1 MAAHLVRRCCRR
13 LLLLPAAA
21 APAAGPALRTG
32 PPRWAEGPQP
42 RPRDNGAEQQLRELI
57 RAAASPQ
64 ELLQLSRGP
73 GLSSNLAA
81 LAITRLAHLARE
93 QRLDS
98 EGIRG
103 DPRFQ
108 QLLCAVDAQISQ
120 VWNTPLVQLL
130 RSLLALGLARGGPQV
145 RSVEQEV
152 LWRLRRL
159 PLRQLVHLAEHL
171 AGQGHDSPL
180 LPEVLRKL
188 ELRWTELDGTR
199 TVVTLMAKVGHLSPT
214 LMERLE
220 DKALELAEQ
229 FDPEELRRVALALA
243 LQQRRCVPLLRAL
256 SYHLLQKPAELPLP
270 VSTDLLFAYSKL
282 NFQQPQVLHRLSLE
296 LQPHL
301 GSLSP
306 AQVSRCARSF
316 ASLRWLSRPLA
327 EAMAQSCPS
336 YLDKA
341 PKLPHSGFPSWQVSL
356 ADVSHLSL
364 PKFPFFPQYCL
375 ENAQNLSLTQ
385 LCGILVSFAR
395 LNFQPSSSEEFFSMV
410 HERLQG
416 QELEVHL
423 LTDVVWSLC
432 VLQQPRAPHLRQVL
446 SPEFHTR
453 LKGDPSPRAQSSW
466 LKLLHINATAR
477 LEAPGYQGP
486 FLPPEALGG
495 DRDKN
500 RDRDKAT
507 PLQRGLREALPGA
520 LGGHELVR
528 YDVSTVYGWDIASS
542 VTPWPCHPPCDP
554 QPCHP
559 VTLLCHPSALSPS
572 RPLQPCHLPLSPP
585 VPPLQPSQIRVGDR
599 PPAAT
604 ASPVLRVSLSPP
616 VGPGLADPHGHLPCP
631 GWHQDSPG
639 VALSPRVPPVP
650 ADAEVV
656 LDGDN
661 KALPVRDFSAPH
673 LSHSE
678 GTKPLPPGA
687 RRVAVLRWELLQFS
701 SRGRELLGRGSMAR
715 RHLRAAGFLLAEVP
729 HYEFLELKLERQ
741 RVAYLKDKVA
751 KALASDTAG
760 DTASDAAT

>member
-13 LLLLPAAA
+13 LLLLPAPP
-21 APAAGPALRTG
+21 APPPGPALRTC
-32 PPRWAEGPQP
+32 PPRWAEGPQA
-42 RPRDNGAEQQLRELI
+42 RPREDGAEQQLRELI
-57 RAAASPQ
+57 QGASSPQ
-64 ELLQLSRGP
+64 ELLQVSRGP
-73 GLSSNLAA
+73 ALSSNLAA
-81 LAITRLAHLARE
+81 LAIARLARLACEQHLDTE
-93 QRLDS
+93 S
-98 EGIRG
+98 IRG

-108 QLLCAVDAQISQ
+108 RLLSTVDAQISQ
-120 VWNTPLVQLL
+120 VWNGPLVQLL
-130 RSLLALGLARGGPQV
+130 RSLPALGLVRGGRQA

-171 AGQGHDSPL
+171 AGQGPDGLL

-188 ELRWTELDGTR
+188 ELRWTELEGTR

-229 FDPEELRRVALALA
+229 FDPDELRRVVLALA

-270 VSTDLLFAYSKL
+270 VLTDLLFAYSKL
-282 NFQQPQVLHRLSLE
+282 SFQQPQVLHRLSLE

-301 GSLSP
+301 GTLSP

-327 EAMAQSCPS
+327 EAIAQYS
-336 YLDKA
+336 LD
-341 PKLPHSGFPSWQVSL
+341 
-356 ADVSHLSL
+356 
-364 PKFPFFPQYCL
+364 
-375 ENAQNLSLTQ
+375 NAQKLSITQ

-410 HERLQG
+410 HEQLQG
-416 QELEVHL
+416 QEQQLDTHL

-432 VLQQPRAPHLRQVL
+432 VLQQARPPHLRQVL
-446 SPEFHTR
+446 SPEFQAC
-453 LKGDPSPRAQSSW
+453 LQGDTSPRAQSSW

-486 FLPPEALGG
+486 FLPPKVLGG
-495 DRDKN
+495 DRDKDK
-500 RDRDKAT
+500 DREKAT
-507 PLQRGLREALPGA
+507 PLQRGLREALLGA
-520 LGGHELVR
+520 LGGPDLVR
-528 YDVSTVYGWDIASS
+528 HDVSTVYGWDI
-542 VTPWPCHPPCDP
+542 
-554 QPCHP
+554 
-559 VTLLCHPSALSPS
+559 
-572 RPLQPCHLPLSPP
+572 
-585 VPPLQPSQIRVGDR
+585 
-599 PPAAT
+599 
-604 ASPVLRVSLSPP
+604 
-616 VGPGLADPHGHLPCP
+616 
-631 GWHQDSPG
+631 
-639 VALSPRVPPVP
+639 
-650 ADAEVV
+650 DAEAV
-656 LDGDN
+656 LDSDN
-661 KALPVRDFSAPH
+661 KPLPVRDFTAPH
-673 LSHSE
+673 LPHSE

-687 RRVAVLRWELLQFS
+687 RRVAVLRWEFPQFS

-760 DTASDAAT
+760 DVATDTAT

>member
-13 LLLLPAAA
+13 LLLLPA
-21 APAAGPALRTG
+21 PAGPPAGPALRTC
-32 PPRWAEGPQP
+32 PPRWAEGPQA

-64 ELLQLSRGP
+64 ELLQVSRGP

-81 LAITRLAHLARE
+81 LAITRLARLARE
-93 QRLDS
+93 QRLNS

-108 QLLCAVDAQISQ
+108 QLLSAVDAQISQ

-130 RSLLALGLARGGPQV
+130 RSLPALGLAQGGPQV

-171 AGQGHDSPL
+171 AGQGHESLL

-229 FDPEELRRVALALA
+229 FDPDELRRVTLALA

-270 VSTDLLFAYSKL
+270 VITDLLFAYSKL

-327 EAMAQSCPS
+327 EAMAQ
-336 YLDKA
+336 
-341 PKLPHSGFPSWQVSL
+341 
-356 ADVSHLSL
+356 
-364 PKFPFFPQYCL
+364 YCL
-375 ENAQNLSLTQ
+375 ENTQNLSVTQ
-385 LCGILVSFAR
+385 LCGILISFAR

-416 QELEVHL
+416 QELDMHL

-432 VLQQPRAPHLRQVL
+432 VLQQPRPPHLRQVL

-453 LKGDPSPRAQSSW
+453 LRGDPSPRAQSSW

-486 FLPPEALGG
+486 FLPPEALEGDKDKSK
-495 DRDKN
+495 DRDK
-500 RDRDKAT
+500 DKDKAT

-528 YDVSTVYGWDIASS
+528 YNVSTVYGWDI
-542 VTPWPCHPPCDP
+542 
-554 QPCHP
+554 
-559 VTLLCHPSALSPS
+559 
-572 RPLQPCHLPLSPP
+572 
-585 VPPLQPSQIRVGDR
+585 
-599 PPAAT
+599 
-604 ASPVLRVSLSPP
+604 
-616 VGPGLADPHGHLPCP
+616 
-631 GWHQDSPG
+631 
-639 VALSPRVPPVP
+639 
-650 ADAEVV
+650 DAEVV
-656 LDGDN
+656 LDSDN

-687 RRVAVLRWELLQFS
+687 RRVAVLRWELPQFS
-701 SRGRELLGRGSMAR
+701 SRGRELLGWGSMAR

-760 DTASDAAT
+760 DTATDTAT

>member
-1 MAAHLVRRCCRR
+1 
-13 LLLLPAAA
+13 
-21 APAAGPALRTG
+21 
-32 PPRWAEGPQP
+32 RWAEGPQA

-57 RAAASPQ
+57 QAAASPQ
-64 ELLQLSRGP
+64 ELLQVSRGP

-81 LAITRLAHLARE
+81 LAIARLARLARE

-171 AGQGHDSPL
+171 VGQGHDSLL

-229 FDPEELRRVALALA
+229 FDPDELRRVALALA

-270 VSTDLLFAYSKL
+270 VITDLLFAYSKL
-282 NFQQPQVLHRLSLE
+282 SFQQPQVLHRLSLE

-327 EAMAQSCPS
+327 EAM
-336 YLDKA
+336 
-341 PKLPHSGFPSWQVSL
+341 V
-356 ADVSHLSL
+356 
-364 PKFPFFPQYCL
+364 QYCL
-375 ENAQNLSLTQ
+375 ENTQNLSLTQ

-416 QELEVHL
+416 QELDMHL

-432 VLQQPRAPHLRQVL
+432 VLQQPRPPHLHQVL

-453 LKGDPSPRAQSSW
+453 LRGDSSPRAQSSW

-486 FLPPEALGG
+486 FLPPEVLGG
-495 DRDKN
+495 DRDK
-500 RDRDKAT
+500 DKDKDKAT

-528 YDVSTVYGWDIASS
+528 YDVSTVYGWDI
-542 VTPWPCHPPCDP
+542 
-554 QPCHP
+554 
-559 VTLLCHPSALSPS
+559 
-572 RPLQPCHLPLSPP
+572 
-585 VPPLQPSQIRVGDR
+585 
-599 PPAAT
+599 
-604 ASPVLRVSLSPP
+604 
-616 VGPGLADPHGHLPCP
+616 
-631 GWHQDSPG
+631 
-639 VALSPRVPPVP
+639 
-650 ADAEVV
+650 DAEVV
-656 LDGDN
+656 LDSDN

-687 RRVAVLRWELLQFS
+687 RRVAVLRWELPQFS

-715 RHLRAAGFLLAEVP
+715 RHLRAAGFLLAEV
-729 HYEFLELKLERQ
+729 
-741 RVAYLKDKVA
+741 
-751 KALASDTAG
+751 STARAG
-760 DTASDAAT
+760 LGAGNHP